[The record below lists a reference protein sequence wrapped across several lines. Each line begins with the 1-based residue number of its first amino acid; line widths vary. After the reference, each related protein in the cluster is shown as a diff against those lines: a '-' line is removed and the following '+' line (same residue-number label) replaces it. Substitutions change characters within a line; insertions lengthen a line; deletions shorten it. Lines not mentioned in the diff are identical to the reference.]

1 LQLTKNKLN
10 AMHEQPDDSFFEKAD
25 QNTKSAELCFE
36 HGFYDSCVNRAY
48 YAVYH
53 LAIVALVKLGLSHPK
68 NEHKWVQSSLCNEF
82 VNKRKVFPAHIKT
95 DYNNLLEWRN
105 IADYFTLNISKK
117 RADSLLRKAKLLFTT
132 IKNTL

>member
-1 LQLTKNKLN
+1 
-10 AMHEQPDDSFFEKAD
+10 MYEQPDDSFFDKAE
-25 QNTKSAELCFE
+25 QNIKSAELCFE

-53 LAIVALVKLGLSHPK
+53 LAIVALAKLGLSHPK

-82 VNKRKVFPAHIKT
+82 VNKRKVLPATVKN
-95 DYNNLLEWRN
+95 DYNELMFWRHY
-105 IADYFTLNISKK
+105 ADYVPQPISKK
-117 RADSLLRKAKLLFTT
+117 RAEVQLKIAKEIHLI